1 MHKNELKRI
10 LLVEDSENDIEMTM
24 EALAEHHLA
33 NQIDVVRDGQEALD
47 YLFSR
52 NKYASRPSINPVVV
66 LLDVKLPK
74 LNGIEVLQ
82 SIRSSPQLLRLPVV
96 MLTSSREEPDLRRS
110 YELGCNA
117 YVVKPVDFQ
126 QFSTALKAL
135 GCFWAIL
142 NEPPPIEEKR

>member
-47 YLFSR
+47 YLFGR

-82 SIRSSPQLLRLPVV
+82 SIRSSPQLFRLPVV